1 MPAALLAGFL
11 KGKAQAEQQNEQRA
25 LQKEKLSFEKKR
37 LDLEEKESVLK
48 QKMIQDSMRFGQGL
62 SQELEPTRP
71 TPGAVMPS
79 GEQMPSEIIEQPVDT
94 PPGLGDNLPP
104 LARKLIQGMLQQ
116 GNLGGASQEAAPFIK
131 PEQPIQVSRSE
142 ERRVGK

>member
-62 SQELEPTRP
+62 SQQLEPTRP

-79 GEQMPSEIIEQPVDT
+79 GEQMPSEIIEQPPEGIGAELV
-94 PPGLGDNLPP
+94 LPS
-104 LARKLIQGMLQQ
+104 RKTHYRLTENALHYSLPKRRTHYEVG
-116 GNLGGASQEAAPFIK
+116 
-131 PEQPIQVSRSE
+131 E
-142 ERRVGK
+142 ET